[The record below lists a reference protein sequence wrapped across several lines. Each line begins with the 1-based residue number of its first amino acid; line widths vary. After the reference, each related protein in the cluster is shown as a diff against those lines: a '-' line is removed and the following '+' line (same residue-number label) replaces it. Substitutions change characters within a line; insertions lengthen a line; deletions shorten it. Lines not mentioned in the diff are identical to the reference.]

1 MSQTLPAPS
10 CMFRHHQR
18 GTLGGLAMKKFLLG
32 SVGLAAM
39 LAGPAIAADM
49 PIKAPPPPPVAYYD
63 WSGAYIGFNAGGIW
77 NETNR
82 NFLVGGAVNPN
93 FSTNDS
99 DGVLGFHAARN
110 GSGAPGFSVPKRHLA
125 DASRSV

>member
-1 MSQTLPAPS
+1 MVK
-10 CMFRHHQR
+10 HHQR

-39 LAGPAIAADM
+39 LAGPAMAADM
-49 PIKAPPPPPVAYYD
+49 PDSPATAAGVVYYD
-63 WSGAYIGFNAGGIW
+63 WSGAYIGFNVGGVW

-93 FSTNDS
+93 FSD
-99 DGVLGFHAARN
+99 
-110 GSGAPGFSVPKRHLA
+110 KRQ
-125 DASRSV
+125 